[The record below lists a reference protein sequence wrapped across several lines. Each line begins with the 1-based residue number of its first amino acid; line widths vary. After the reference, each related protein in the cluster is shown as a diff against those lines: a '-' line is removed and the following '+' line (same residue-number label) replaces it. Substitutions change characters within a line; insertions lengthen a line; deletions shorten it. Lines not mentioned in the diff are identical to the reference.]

1 MGLAPVKNDN
11 PAATI
16 GDVKP
21 RILVVEDEPAISEP
35 LAENLERE
43 GFDPVVAFTLEGAR
57 AELARGTPELILLD
71 VMMPDGDGRTSRRRS
86 GGTRR
91 SRSSC

>member
-1 MGLAPVKNDN
+1 
-11 PAATI
+11 
-16 GDVKP
+16 
-21 RILVVEDEPAISEP
+21 VVEDEPAISEP

-43 GFDPVVAFTLEGAR
+43 GFDPVVAFTLEGTR